1 MKRWFMN
8 LSDGIKALIHCVNA
22 IVFVAIPIAIEG
34 QTNIPLMLLWL
45 VNIVFG
51 IIFIVWHSKA
61 RKGKCVYAPNKNS
74 QADIENAQKIL
85 KIAKANRA
93 NPYVDITPMVLGFGF
108 PFIGYNGFFASDNET
123 IVYVCPAN
131 VFKDK
136 EQVLGYRGKS
146 TGTSVR
152 VAKGLYWRNGQ
163 YNSRAVRADVRKY
176 YDGDLIITNKRII
189 FIGKDESFECPVE
202 KVTAAKLLSKN
213 SFVLQYGRTSKNIG
227 VDIALTEYAYGM
239 INYVTQAYK
248 DGEDVFDG
256 IQKARADMTPEQQAF
271 CIRVREETNNLK
283 IPKEKTVRSKQTGCA
298 KFLLAVFIIVAVV
311 GIIVSI
317 ANNGKDPKPATPV
330 EFSLSQYSH
339 TETKVELNTLETVT
353 FYLLPFDTTE
363 EDLEIVNSNNE
374 IATCTFKSVHAVA
387 GEKLAVIYIKGIAEG
402 TTTMYLKDKNSTS
415 QSESIEITVFKKEE
429 EVDNSRK
436 VYINYSGDKYHF
448 SKSCAGQSAYE
459 STLNKVKNYKEPCS
473 KCAH

>member
-8 LSDGIKALIHCVNA
+8 LSNGIKTLIHCVNA

-34 QTNIPLMLLWL
+34 KTNIPLMLLWL

-61 RKGKCVYAPNKNS
+61 NKAGGTYIPS
-74 QADIENAQKIL
+74 TDGQADIENAQKIL

-108 PFIGYNGFFASDNET
+108 PFIDYNGFFASDNET

-136 EQVLGYRGKS
+136 EQVLGCRGKS

-152 VAKGLYWRNGQ
+152 VVKGLYWRNGQ

-176 YDGDLIITNKRII
+176 YDGDLIISNKRVI
-189 FIGKDESFECPVE
+189 FVGKDESFECPVE
-202 KVTAAKLLSKN
+202 KITAAKLLSKS
-213 SFVLQYGRTSKNIG
+213 SFVLQYGRTSKNIS
-227 VDIALTEYAYGM
+227 VDINLTEYAYGM

-248 DGEDVFDG
+248 DGQDVFDG
-256 IQKARADMTPEQQAF
+256 IQKARADMTSEQQAL

-283 IPKEKTVRSKQTGCA
+283 IPKEKTARSKQTGCA

-317 ANNGKDPKPATPV
+317 ANNGKDPKPAAPV

-353 FYLLPFDTTE
+353 FYLIPFDTTE

-387 GEKLAVIYIKGIAEG
+387 GEKLAVIYIKGLAEG

-415 QSESIEITVFKKEE
+415 QSESIQITVFKKEE